1 MYKLILQHRR
11 PMTTGKY
18 KINRRQT
25 IRSGK
30 LSRGLRPMRMMP
42 SIQPN
47 PALGAEKKRIRPRV
61 KFPVCSPSLT
71 AKNGRP
77 QQPQQCVYFH
87 QGGDSWIHFYVLN
100 SLWIAVTV
108 PAADCSAG
116 RIAEY
121 FSCWAQSTA
130 RERNPIYSG
139 RPKKLDT
146 PTDFKIASLPP
157 SPFEPVRT
165 PPIRQLRSSHRR
177 IDSDFLSRVFFFP
190 DKKKHSPVPSR
201 NSTRW
206 QSDGV
211 PQVIIMNCAP
221 RVKIR
226 LGKQKK
232 KCFIIFLF

>member
-47 PALGAEKKRIRPRV
+47 PALGAEKKGIRPRV

-157 SPFEPVRT
+157 PLPLWARPDSAH
-165 PPIRQLRSSHRR
+165 PPTSFQSSTYRFGFSFSRFFSLTKRNIRQSHHATRQGDNQMECRRS
-177 IDSDFLSRVFFFP
+177 
-190 DKKKHSPVPSR
+190 
-201 NSTRW
+201 
-206 QSDGV
+206 
-211 PQVIIMNCAP
+211 
-221 RVKIR
+221 
-226 LGKQKK
+226 
-232 KCFIIFLF
+232 